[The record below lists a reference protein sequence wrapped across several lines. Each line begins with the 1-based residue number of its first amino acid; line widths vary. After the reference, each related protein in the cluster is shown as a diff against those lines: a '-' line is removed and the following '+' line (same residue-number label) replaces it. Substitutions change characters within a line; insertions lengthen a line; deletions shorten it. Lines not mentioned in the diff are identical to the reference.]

1 MNSISSAPVPTP
13 YARHGNVEKTAAL
26 LCCLLFSGLAFVL
39 PTLVREARR
48 DMHSLMEEKV
58 HVSRGGVGA
67 SAWYEASNRNRTVR
81 DERLTSAAE
90 PARREPRVVDEPMGE
105 SPSVRRRRGRQLDVP
120 GWPTKW
126 SVEALH
132 RVSAAE
138 SPARRSGGA
147 SRDGHA
153 RALHADRRA
162 AG

>member
-81 DERLTSAAE
+81 DGLDAITQVVSSTPKTAALLRQVG
-90 PARREPRVVDEPMGE
+90 AVKAPRVVDAPRVIDQPTGE
-105 SPSVRRRRGRQLDVP
+105 NLVRRRRRI
-120 GWPTKW
+120 TTAK
-126 SVEALH
+126 SAALRGGSGARPSDR
-132 RVSAAE
+132 RVS
-138 SPARRSGGA
+138 PG
-147 SRDGHA
+147 
-153 RALHADRRA
+153 
-162 AG
+162 